1 MDPVQLAHLLRRTEF
16 VAKPDRV
23 TALSG
28 LTRAQ
33 AVDDILNISPTPFV
47 LPPFLDHDIAAMG
60 YDQWVFAVQW
70 WIDRMVDAPKPFQ
83 EKLTWFW
90 HGHFCS
96 SWDKVSS
103 ARLMMN
109 QNNLFRNSGLA
120 NFRTLTQT
128 MALQPAMLIYLDN
141 RENVKSS
148 PNQNFA
154 RELMELF
161 TLGVG
166 NYTENDVT
174 ASARAW
180 TGHGVNYTTDEYV
193 FDPTDHD
200 SAPKTFMGQTRN
212 WDGPDIINYLLQENT
227 SAKLIACK
235 FLTRKL
241 WEHLAYQG
249 PAQPLVDQL
258 AQVLFDNDMAI
269 LPWVKAILNHDEFYT
284 PAAVQGLVRSPVDFV
299 VAVEYYTTLRG
310 TDLNP
315 QWYMDGMGQ
324 EPYNPPNVAGWKT
337 NGYWVNSG
345 LFGARAEFAR
355 DVTWKLRANDA
366 NAIGDA
372 HTPDQEIDL
381 AASMF
386 GLNLSATTRAAL
398 LDFITVQRAN
408 EPWIGWWES
417 TNMLTMA
424 MMTPEMHV
432 A

>member
-1 MDPVQLAHLLRRTEF
+1 MDPLQLAHLLRRTEF
-16 VAKPDRV
+16 VAKPARV

-33 AVDDILNISPTPFV
+33 VVDDILNVSPTPVV
-47 LPPFLDHDIAAMG
+47 LPAFIDHDIDGQG
-60 YDQWVFAVQW
+60 YNQWVFAVQW
-70 WIDRMVDAPKPFQ
+70 WLDSMVDAPKPFQ
-83 EKLTWFW
+83 EKMAWFW

-96 SWDKVSS
+96 SWDKVNS
-103 ARLMMN
+103 ARLMME
-109 QNNLFRNSGLA
+109 QNNLFRNSGFG

-141 RENVKSS
+141 RENVESS

-166 NYTENDVT
+166 NYSENDVT

-180 TGHGVNYTTDEYV
+180 TGHGVNWQTDLYV
-193 FDPTDHD
+193 FTAADHD
-200 SAPKTFMGQTRN
+200 STPKTFMGQTRN

-227 SAKLIACK
+227 TTKLIACK
-235 FLTRKL
+235 FLTKKL
-241 WEHLAYQG
+241 WEFLAYQN
-249 PAQPLVDQL
+249 PAPALVAQL
-258 AQVLFDNDMAI
+258 AQVLFDNDMLV
-269 LPWVKAILNHDEFYT
+269 LPWLKAILNHDEFYT
-284 PAAVQGLVRSPVDFV
+284 PAAMQGLVRSPVDFV
-299 VAVEYYTTLRG
+299 VAVEYYTGYRG

-324 EPYNPPNVAGWKT
+324 EPFNPPNVAGWKT
-337 NGYWVNSG
+337 NGYWVNTS
-345 LFGARAEFAR
+345 LFGKRAEFAR
-355 DVTWKLRANDA
+355 DVTWHLRQNDA
-366 NAIGDA
+366 NKIGA
-372 HTPDQEIDL
+372 GHTAAEEIDL

-398 LDFITVQRAN
+398 TDFVNVQRAN
-408 EPWIGWWES
+408 EPYVGWWES

-424 MMTPEMHV
+424 MLTPEMHV

>member
-1 MDPVQLAHLLRRTEF
+1 MDPVELAHLLRRTEF
-16 VAKPDRV
+16 VVRPERV

-33 AVDDILNISPTPFV
+33 AVDDILDVSPTPLV
-47 LPPFLDHDIAAMG
+47 LPAFLDHDISGQG
-60 YDQWVFAVQW
+60 YDQWVYAVQW
-70 WIDRMVDAPKPFQ
+70 WLDRMVDAPKPFQ
-83 EKLTWFW
+83 EKMTWFW

-103 ARLMMN
+103 ARLMME
-109 QNNLFRNSGLA
+109 QNNLFRNSGLG
-120 NFRTLTQT
+120 NFRALTQT

-141 RENVKSS
+141 RENVESS

-166 NYTENDVT
+166 NYSEDDVT

-180 TGHGVNYTTDEYV
+180 TGHGVDWQTDLYV
-193 FDPTDHD
+193 FTGGDHD
-200 SAPKTFMGQTRN
+200 YGLKTFMGQTRN

-227 SAKLIACK
+227 TTKMIACK

-241 WEHLAYQG
+241 WEFLAYQNPS
-249 PAQPLVDQL
+249 PALVAQL
-258 AQVLFDNDMAI
+258 AQVLFDNDMVV

-284 PAAVQGLVRSPVDFV
+284 ATAMQGLVRSPVDFV
-299 VAVEYYTTLRG
+299 VAIEYYTGLRG

-324 EPYNPPNVAGWKT
+324 EPFNPPNVAGWKT
-337 NGYWVNSG
+337 NGYWVNTS
-345 LFGARAEFAR
+345 LFGKRAEFAR
-355 DVTWKLRANDA
+355 DVTWHLRQNDA
-366 NAIGDA
+366 NTIAAG
-372 HTPDQEIDL
+372 HTADQEID
-381 AASMF
+381 AAAAMF
-386 GLNLSATTRAAL
+386 GLNVSATTRTAL
-398 LDFITVQRAN
+398 TDFVTVQRAN
-408 EPWIGWWES
+408 EPWVGWWES

-424 MMTPEMHV
+424 MLTPEMHV